1 MKRIYL
7 TVCTA
12 VLAFGLSSAQRALAT
27 TVFKSVDENGVTS
40 FSDTAPDT
48 DAPVETIK
56 IDVQPPRDPELSRQN
71 LEAMRETTDRMAKD
85 RREREEQRAELRK
98 QQTQATSQP
107 YYYDNSGGSI
117 GAVGYSSS
125 YRRHYRRPIG
135 RYWWPINKPHP
146 EHPIHR
152 PPMVWPPDH
161 GHGDGHH
168 GDGRHGDGP
177 IAVPYRNARG
187 GVGSA
192 SWRPSINQRPGFSM
206 NRGINASMRNR

>member
-1 MKRIYL
+1 MAAL
-7 TVCTA
+7 VALGLPGAFAGQAATVY
-12 VLAFGLSSAQRALAT
+12 
-27 TVFKSVDENGVTS
+27 KSVGENGVTS
-40 FSDTAPDT
+40 FSDTVPTTGA
-48 DAPVETIK
+48 AVETIE
-56 IDVQPPRDPELSRQN
+56 IAVQPPADPETSQQN
-71 LEAMRETTDRMAKD
+71 LQAMRETTDRMAED
-85 RREREEQRAELRK
+85 RREREKQRAELR
-98 QQTQATSQP
+98 QQRAQAPAQP
-107 YYYDNSGGSI
+107 YYYDNSGSSI
-117 GAVGYSSS
+117 GTVGYSSS

-161 GHGDGHH
+161 GHGDG
-168 GDGRHGDGP
+168 P
-177 IAVPYRNARG
+177 VAVPYRNARG